1 MILTINFKSHK
12 EETLTEIFK
21 ELASTAVKAFLASQ
35 YDKKTETEQK
45 QLAKAIE
52 ENDLT
57 SITLL
62 NEKLMLFKNKYELD
76 NWMDLAVNKM
86 AKQISFG
93 THISKGIHSSS
104 KGDNVNFET
113 KSNLPLGIVGHQSI
127 TNHQLDASGN
137 AAALPL
143 FSFFDYQ
150 VNDDK
155 KIMDYIVE
163 DNTDFKHC
171 LSKNNELSEQYF
183 EILKNLLIGG
193 ISQPCSSEYNKQ
205 TLWHVEDN
213 TYICIIPL
221 YPSSLT
227 NYVYSKVQYIK
238 YSDETNLAKKIRFSE
253 NSEKIPYVTIS
264 DLATITI
271 GGSNPQGVSRIM
283 SKQRG
288 HNYLLPSLPPPK
300 IADSKGF
307 RLSKFANS
315 LFGTS
320 LQYHVREAIEDIFKS
335 VRDARNIVDI
345 REARKRAIDE
355 MLFQIFSAS
364 EELRSTLPA
373 GWSKDSNLE
382 RAQMLWLDPKRADL
396 EGEEDFKAERE
407 SNDDWHQQIIHGFAR
422 WLNSLL
428 QAEFKEKAND
438 FGDPEHLEWER
449 EIEEMIKRYERAGKG
464 VFL

>member
-1 MILTINFKSHK
+1 MTDIS
-12 EETLTEIFK
+12 K
-21 ELASTAVKAFLASQ
+21 ELASGAVKAFLASQ

-45 QLAKAIE
+45 QLVKAVE

-76 NWMDLAVNKM
+76 NWMELAINKM

-113 KSNLPLGIVGHQSI
+113 KTYLPLGIVGHQSI

-150 VNDDK
+150 VNDNK

-163 DNTDFKHC
+163 DNTNFKHC
-171 LSKNNELSEQYF
+171 LSKNSELSEQYF
-183 EILKNLLIGG
+183 EILKKILTGG

-205 TLWHVEDN
+205 TLWYVDHN
-213 TYICIIPL
+213 AYICIIPL

-227 NYVYSKVQYIK
+227 NYVYSRVQHIK
-238 YSDETNLAKKIRFSE
+238 YSDETNFAKKSRFSE
-253 NSEKIPYVTIS
+253 NPEKIPYFTIS

-288 HNYLLPSLPPPK
+288 RNYLLPSLPPPRT
-300 IADSKGF
+300 IDAKGF
-307 RLSKFANS
+307 RPSKFAS
-315 LFGTS
+315 SIFGTS
-320 LQYHVREAIEDIFKS
+320 MQYHAREAIDSIFKS
-335 VRDARNIVDI
+335 IKDARNIVDI

-364 EELRSTLPA
+364 DELRSSLPA
-373 GWSKDSNLE
+373 GWSKDSALE
-382 RAQMLWLDPKRADL
+382 RVEKLWLDPKRADL
-396 EGEEDFKAERE
+396 EGEEDFRAERE
-407 SNDDWHQQIIHGFAR
+407 LNDDWHQPIIHSFAR
-422 WLNSLL
+422 WLNALL
-428 QAEFKEKAND
+428 QNEFKEKAND